1 MSRDTEEL
9 VRRVGEHTLKRDME
23 AEEWEKAVAING
35 LIDTG
40 IEEFVEG
47 ARELVDRSI
56 ETQTDEG
63 QLTYGSL
70 DYKPWLEQAHIDSF
84 QGISDPAAVGH
95 GVLEFYDRT
104 GEEYLLE
111 AARKQYDHLKQAPT
125 TEDGGITHR
134 REDVELWVDSI
145 YMQCPFFVR
154 YAEAADHPEA
164 YDDAVR
170 QIRVCAKHLQDPH
183 TGLWRHTWK
192 EQPNSYPSG
201 TFWNRGNGWAACGI
215 LDTLERLPEDH
226 GGRED
231 LIESFTDLAEAA
243 IDLQEG
249 NGYFHHL
256 LDDPTTSPETSGTLM
271 FSYAFAKG
279 HEMGLLGEEYR
290 EAAKRGFEVCKG
302 LVDED
307 GRVLRVS
314 KPPGGPKMP
323 MGATSYGQGW
333 FLLAAGYFA

>member
-9 VRRVGEHTLKRDME
+9 LRRVGEHTLTRDME

-47 ARELVDRSI
+47 ARDLVDRSI
-56 ETQTDEG
+56 ETQTSAG

-70 DYKPWLEQAHIDSF
+70 DYKDWLRQSHTDSF
-84 QGISDPAAVGH
+84 QGISDPAAVGQ

-104 GEEYLLE
+104 GEERYLE
-111 AARKQYDHLKQAPT
+111 AARLQYEHLKQAPT

-170 QIRVCAKHLQDPH
+170 QIRVCAKHLQDPL
-183 TGLWRHTWK
+183 TGLWRHTWQ
-192 EQPNSYPSG
+192 ETPNDYPSG
-201 TFWNRGNGWAACGI
+201 SLWNRGNGWAAAGI

-226 GGRED
+226 EGRED
-231 LIESFTDLAEAA
+231 LVDIFLDQAETA
-243 IDLQEG
+243 IDLQDRS
-249 NGYFHHL
+249 GYWHHL
-256 LDDPTTSPETSGTLM
+256 LDDETTALETSGTLM

-279 HEMGLLGEEYR
+279 HEMGLLEEEYR
-290 EAAKRGFEVCKG
+290 EAARRGFEVCTG
-302 LVDED
+302 IVDDD

-333 FLLAAGYFA
+333 FLLAAGYFK